1 MMKAMQ
7 AHALLENAEAVRV
20 GNSQNSKT
28 EQQIQESAAPNKHAQ
43 VGYKSSALLETLLAK
58 A

>member
-1 MMKAMQ
+1 MKAMQ

-28 EQQIQESAAPNKHAQ
+28 EQQIQHAQ
-43 VGYKSSALLETLLAK
+43 VG
-58 A
+58 